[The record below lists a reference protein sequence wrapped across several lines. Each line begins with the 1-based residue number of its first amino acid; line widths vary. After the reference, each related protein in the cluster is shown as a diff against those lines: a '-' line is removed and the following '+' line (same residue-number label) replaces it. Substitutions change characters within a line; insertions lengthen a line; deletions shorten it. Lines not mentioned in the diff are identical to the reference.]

1 MLQTWRRGDRPHD
14 SDAGATWS
22 TTCLVAVLIAVSS
35 PIKLL
40 ALS

>member
-1 MLQTWRRGDRPHD
+1 MRRTWRRGDTPHD
-14 SDAGATWS
+14 SDGAATWS
-22 TTCLVAVLIAVSS
+22 TTCLVAVLIAVFS